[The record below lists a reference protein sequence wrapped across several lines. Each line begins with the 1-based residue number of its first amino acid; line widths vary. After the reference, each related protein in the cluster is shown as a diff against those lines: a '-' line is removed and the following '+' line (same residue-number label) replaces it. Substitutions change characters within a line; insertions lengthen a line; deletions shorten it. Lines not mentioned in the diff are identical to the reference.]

1 VIVQLN
7 PAKWFSRKPI
17 TTTGK
22 LDSLRLI
29 LAASQPSLQQSSES
43 NSAQPAAENNMSSVA
58 VTPAPKESGFTRFID
73 AIGHFFE
80 HVAPTVEAAAV
91 AAEPLLA
98 LTPFGPEYALV
109 VNAII
114 GVQKTATASLATSA
128 TLTAAQRMALVLEAI
143 TPGVT
148 TVLASKGIT
157 EPAAVTAAISQFAQN
172 VYNFQA
178 GPVAVTVKP

>member
-1 VIVQLN
+1 MKIEIN
-7 PAKWFSRKPI
+7 PAKWFTRKPI

-29 LAASQPSLQQSSES
+29 LATAPLSVQQRSES
-43 NSAQPAAENNMSSVA
+43 NPAQPAVENNMSTAA

-73 AIGHFFE
+73 AIGHFFG
-80 HVAPTVEAAAV
+80 HVAPVVEAAAV

-109 VNAII
+109 VNAIV

-128 TLTAAQRMALVLEAI
+128 TLTAAQKMALVIEAV

-172 VYNFQA
+172 VFNFQT